1 MVSQTNSMH
10 IDEADSSSCSIE
22 RADYTNLLSLLL
34 LKQSERRQ
42 QGRGKEKEMLP
53 RLQYVC
59 KLMQFSASFL
69 LADVNECWRYPG
81 RLCAQTCDNTPG
93 SYQCSCTTGF
103 SLAFDGKNCE
113 GTSIC
118 TSRIEHRSVLPANN
132 VLCSDSM
139 NVRSFQLKWD
149 TNRVKNKNR
158 RVSCQL
164 KCFLGDWS
172 ALFY

>member
-1 MVSQTNSMH
+1 
-10 IDEADSSSCSIE
+10 
-22 RADYTNLLSLLL
+22 
-34 LKQSERRQ
+34 
-42 QGRGKEKEMLP
+42 MLP

-139 NVRSFQLKWD
+139 NVLSFQLKWD

-158 RVSCQL
+158 WVSCQL
-164 KCFLGDWS
+164 KYFLGDWS
-172 ALFY
+172 ALFLLVPSWPDPFIYSVRFKDLVAEELFMRWLLVWF